1 MSGKASIAAAQRRR
15 AGQPEQ
21 PMRGPYTSINSA
33 QLFNQQQQ
41 VQQQGGRVQN
51 APSGRLAGQHAQL
64 QQQAAM
70 QAALE
75 QRNRQ
80 GQQQQQQQKQQ
91 QDKPDGFSVI
101 PIPKAVNLLSLRV
114 SRLETALNE
123 FTEKQSHMTFT
134 SETGEQISSG
144 VIDSILSRLDSL
156 EKRSTVT
163 PTAVAAP
170 AAGTNAELTLLKQQ
184 VEAIKNSAISS
195 KNLSTAAAKDSKEI
209 KEGLQL
215 QINDLKQTIAD
226 LQHLVCENNQKILNL
241 EMGIVPEDFNQDF
254 NQDLNQDFDE
264 NLDQVTN
271 IDLTSINLN
280 EIIHQELESA
290 ADL

>member
-41 VQQQGGRVQN
+41 IQQQGGRVPN

-70 QAALE
+70 QAAL
-75 QRNRQ
+75 QNR
-80 GQQQQQQQKQQ
+80 QQQQQQQQQVQQEKQE
-91 QDKPDGFSVI
+91 KPDGFSVI
-101 PIPKAVNLLSLRV
+101 PIPKAINLLSLRV
-114 SRLETALNE
+114 ARIETAFNE
-123 FTEKQSHMTFT
+123 FTEKHSHLSFT

-144 VIDSILSRLDSL
+144 VIDSILSRIDSL
-156 EKRSTVT
+156 EKRSTAQVIT
-163 PTAVAAP
+163 PVNQ
-170 AAGTNAELTLLKQQ
+170 GSNAELTLLKQQ
-184 VEAIKNSAISS
+184 VDAIKNSVISS
-195 KNLSTAAAKDSKEI
+195 KNVSNTT
-209 KEGLQL
+209 KEGLQN

-226 LQHLVCENNQKILNL
+226 LQHLVYENNQKILNL
-241 EMGIVPEDFNQDF
+241 EMGVEQEGYYPEQQD
-254 NQDLNQDFDE
+254 DLEQT
-264 NLDQVTN
+264 TN

-280 EIIHQELESA
+280 DIIHQELETSTTSV
-290 ADL
+290 